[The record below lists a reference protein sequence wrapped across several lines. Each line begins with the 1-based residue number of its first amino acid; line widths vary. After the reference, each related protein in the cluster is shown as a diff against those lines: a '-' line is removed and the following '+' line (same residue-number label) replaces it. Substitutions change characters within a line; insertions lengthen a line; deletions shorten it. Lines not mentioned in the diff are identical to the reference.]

1 MSKVSLSVRVD
12 AGVIEH
18 NNREFFAK
26 NVNPE
31 KVKDNIIY
39 KQENL
44 REVYQKLFG
53 EALEK
58 YNASKT
64 KTRDKITDYYE
75 HISRTNKE
83 KLFYEAIIQFGDKDT
98 HAVGSSD
105 GENAKKML
113 DEYMKEFEKR
123 NPNLYVFNAV
133 MHMDE
138 ATPHIHIDFV
148 PVAKNQK
155 RGLETRVSL
164 KGALSQQGVEAKS
177 IKYSERQ
184 QWAAKEKIIMA
195 QIAKAH
201 GYEVISKGIHRPHL
215 SVDEYKNAM
224 DEMKSLEKRIQDL
237 QRDDGESFSRED
249 IALLKNQLR
258 EVKKKL
264 QVADEKANAPIVEVE
279 IPNDEKTEAVRKAL
293 DDNRIKFAETA
304 HGFSVPKYAES
315 LINETL
321 KNFKPQKNFMSFR
334 DRLALD
340 IDEGIYFSDSFD
352 GLLKNLQNKGYEIK
366 RGKYVAVRP
375 KNAERFMR
383 LKSLGEDYTEN
394 ALKVRIENRDN
405 FYNACR
411 EKIAATSGIEKDFNV
426 AVGQVTALVYD
437 RKLRPR
443 KANRYAPYTFKN
455 DYRINR
461 LLECARLISEDG
473 ITADNVKSKIEA
485 VQNRNAELFKLIREA
500 ENAQAVRSE
509 LINRGEKYFSG
520 GDASAET
527 AKLMADY
534 EIQGMSDVENL
545 RGIYAEKESELAELR
560 AEIAGNKEKLASYH
574 KIEEIADELKYGSYI
589 DKLVHEE
596 LERLRNEAEVQ
607 KD

>member
-1 MSKVSLSVRVD
+1 LKKTKKLPTD
-12 AGVIEH
+12 TAIID
-18 NNREFFAK
+18 N
-26 NVNPE
+26 
-31 KVKDNIIY
+31 NII
-39 KQENL
+39 L
-44 REVYQKLFG
+44 
-53 EALEK
+53 A
-58 YNASKT
+58 
-64 KTRDKITDYYE
+64 DD
-75 HISRTNKE
+75 
-83 KLFYEAIIQFGDKDT
+83 
-98 HAVGSSD
+98 
-105 GENAKKML
+105 
-113 DEYMKEFEKR
+113 
-123 NPNLYVFNAV
+123 
-133 MHMDE
+133 
-138 ATPHIHIDFV
+138 
-148 PVAKNQK
+148 VAM
-155 RGLETRVSL
+155 S
-164 KGALSQQGVEAKS
+164 
-177 IKYSERQ
+177 
-184 QWAAKEKIIMA
+184 
-195 QIAKAH
+195 
-201 GYEVISKGIHRPHL
+201 
-215 SVDEYKNAM
+215 
-224 DEMKSLEKRIQDL
+224 
-237 QRDDGESFSRED
+237 
-249 IALLKNQLR
+249 
-258 EVKKKL
+258 
-264 QVADEKANAPIVEVE
+264 
-279 IPNDEKTEAVRKAL
+279 L
-293 DDNRIKFAETA
+293 DD
-304 HGFSVPKYAES
+304 YA
-315 LINETL
+315 T
-321 KNFKPQKNFMSFR
+321 
-334 DRLALD
+334 
-340 IDEGIYFSDSFD
+340 
-352 GLLKNLQNKGYEIK
+352 KGYEIK

-375 KNAERFMR
+375 KNAERFIR

-426 AVGQVTALVYD
+426 AIGQVTALVYD

-509 LINRGEKYFSG
+509 LINRGEKYFIG
-520 GDASAET
+520 GDASADT

-596 LERLRNEAEVQ
+596 LERRRDETEVQ